1 MYVGLA
7 WHFWNTRW
15 RRAGPKGLRGWER
28 SALLVALALHGWLLY
43 QGVFARELRFGFA
56 QALSVMMF
64 LGVAVYWVE
73 SLFYSLEGMQ
83 PLVLP
88 LAAVAAPL
96 PALFPGLASS
106 GAHAQ
111 AIEFRLHLALAMIAY
126 GLFVIALL
134 HATLMAAAERQL
146 HRKGTA
152 AFPHLPP
159 LLTLEAL
166 LFRMIGAAFV
176 FLTLT
181 LITGIAFSET
191 LFGRALRFEHKT
203 VFAVLSWLV
212 FGLLLAGRWRYG
224 WRGRTA
230 LRWTLT
236 GFVLLVLAYVGS
248 RFVLEVLLG
257 RS

>member
-15 RRAGPKGLRGWER
+15 RRPASSGLKGWER
-28 SALLVALALHGWLLY
+28 AAILVPLALHGWLLY
-43 QGVFARELRFGFA
+43 HGIFSRELRFGFA

-64 LGVAVYWVE
+64 IGVALYWVE

-88 LAAVAAPL
+88 LAAAAAPL

-106 GAHAQ
+106 GAYAQ
-111 AIEFRLHLALAMIAY
+111 AAEFRLHLALAMIAY

-134 HATLMAAAERQL
+134 HATLMAVAERQL
-146 HRKGTA
+146 HRRGTV
-152 AFPHLPP
+152 AFPNLPP
-159 LLTLEAL
+159 LLTLETL
-166 LFRMIGAAFV
+166 LFRMIAAAFV

-191 LFGRALRFEHKT
+191 LFGRAMRFDHKT
-203 VFAVLSWLV
+203 VFAILSWLV

-236 GFVLLVLAYVGS
+236 GFVMLLLAYVGS

-257 RS
+257 RA